1 MDDIA
6 DFLTIINKREEKPFN
21 DKLNG
26 FVFSIIGLVAASAVL
41 LIIVYIC
48 THLLEKY

>member
-21 DKLNG
+21 DKLDG
-26 FVFSIIGLVAASAVL
+26 FVFSIIGLVVASVL
-41 LIIVYIC
+41 LIILYIC
-48 THLLEKY
+48 THLLEKC